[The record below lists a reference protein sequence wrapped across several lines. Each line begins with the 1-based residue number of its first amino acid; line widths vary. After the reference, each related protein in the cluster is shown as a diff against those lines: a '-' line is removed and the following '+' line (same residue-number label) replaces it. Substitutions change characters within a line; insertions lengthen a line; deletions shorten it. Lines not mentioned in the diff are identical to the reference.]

1 VSSESLEQR
10 GVAPVPRG
18 TGGGNRSRAGSGAG
32 SGEGLLRIGFAVVLA
47 AGLLSIPW
55 LGPSYRFLSVAISSE
70 IAAVALY
77 GLSILFGQG
86 GILSLAQAALMGV
99 GSYTAAILAARA
111 GLGFWAAMPFAMLTA
126 ALVAG
131 VLGLPSLRV
140 GGHQFI
146 IITFAF
152 GALFSIVLTNG
163 GSFTGAASGLD
174 VGSVGLLLGFK
185 LDKLQN
191 YYLVVTVALLLSI
204 LATQLISA
212 SGYGRILR
220 AIRENEVLARAV
232 GIRTGLHKLGA
243 FMLSG
248 VFAGIAGVLQAYFL
262 GHISPT
268 LYGGFPSVYLA
279 LMVMLGGPR
288 LLYGPLV
295 GAAIV
300 SFLPEILNIDPV
312 DARIAYGTGLIVV
325 IMAMPGGVTG
335 GIIALFRWL
344 ASRTQKRRPAG
355 APAVAS
361 SE

>member
-1 VSSESLEQR
+1 VSSESLERRQTAQASVGAEAESQFPT
-10 GVAPVPRG
+10 GVGV
-18 TGGGNRSRAGSGAG
+18 GSGQ
-32 SGEGLLRIGFAVVLA
+32 GLLRISLAVVLA
-47 AGLLSIPW
+47 IGLFSIPW

-70 IAAVALY
+70 IAAVSLY
-77 GLSILFGQG
+77 GLSLLFGQA

-99 GSYTAAILAARA
+99 GSYTAAILAVQA
-111 GLGFWAAMPFAMLTA
+111 GLGFWAAMPFAMLMA
-126 ALVAG
+126 ALIAG

-174 VGSVGLLLGFK
+174 VGRVGSLLGVK
-185 LDKLQN
+185 LDKLRN
-191 YYLVVTVALLLSI
+191 YYLVVTVVLMLSI
-204 LATQLISA
+204 LATHLISA
-212 SGYGRILR
+212 SPYGRILR

-243 FMLSG
+243 FMLGG

-300 SFLPEILNIDPV
+300 SFLPEILNVDPV

-335 GIIALFRWL
+335 GIVDLLRWV
-344 ASRTQKRRPAG
+344 ASRAQKRRRA
-355 APAVAS
+355 ASAIVS